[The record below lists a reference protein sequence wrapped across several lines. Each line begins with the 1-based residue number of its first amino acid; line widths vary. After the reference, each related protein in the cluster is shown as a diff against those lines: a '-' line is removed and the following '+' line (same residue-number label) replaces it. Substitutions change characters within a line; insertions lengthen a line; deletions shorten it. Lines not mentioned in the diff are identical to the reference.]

1 MNKNKFELISKFEP
15 RGDQP
20 KAIKELVS
28 SIKSGNQF
36 QTLLGVTGSGKTFTM
51 ANVIQKIQR
60 PTLVVSPNKTL
71 CAQLYEEFK
80 AFFPNNAVS
89 YFVSYY
95 DYYQPESYLPQTD
108 TYINKDAKI
117 NQEIDRMRH
126 EAVQS
131 LIGRKDVL
139 VVASVSCI
147 YGLGSP
153 ETYQKFSLI
162 FKKGQELSHDELIGQ
177 LLNLQYARNDYE
189 LWRGNFRVRGAFI
202 DVWTLGKDQI
212 LRFEIESG
220 KIKNLWIGEVPLG
233 AFTPQNQLEVWPA
246 KFWISEK
253 EKIKASLKDIE
264 EELKEQTEKLKD
276 GKKLLEAERLQRRT
290 EYDMAMLRETGWC
303 HGIENYSRYFEKRP
317 KGEPPYTLMDYF
329 PKDHL
334 LFLDESHMTIPQVRG
349 MNEGDRSRKK
359 TLIDYGFRLP
369 SALDNRPLKFDEF
382 MGKTG
387 TTIFVSATPNIF
399 ERQHSAKI
407 AEQIIRPTY
416 LLDPEIEIKPSE
428 NQIKDLMA
436 EIAKRKEKDQRVL
449 VLTLTKK
456 MAEALSQ
463 YFKETKIKAEYI
475 HSEVKTL
482 ERPKILANLRK
493 GKFDVLVGINLLRE
507 GLDLPE
513 VSLIAIL
520 DADKEGFLRDE
531 TSLIQIMGRASRH
544 PEGKIIMYAD
554 NITGSMKRAI
564 SETTKRRKIQKAYNK
579 AHKVDPASIITSI
592 KDSLSGMGKKDEE
605 EGKEH
610 LPNKEFLKEHL
621 KRLSLMLDMARRNL
635 QFEKAAEIKEEIE
648 NLKKN
653 LD

>member
-1 MNKNKFELISKFEP
+1 MNKNKFELVSKFEP

-131 LIGRKDVL
+131 LIGRKDIL

-162 FKKGQELSHDELIGQ
+162 FKKGQELSHDELISQ

-212 LRFEIESG
+212 LRFEIEGG

-233 AFTPQNQLEVWPA
+233 DFTSQNQLEVWPA

-264 EELKEQTEKLKD
+264 QELKEQVEKLKD

-329 PKDHL
+329 PKDYL

-382 MGKTG
+382 MEKTG
-387 TTIFVSATPNIF
+387 TTIFVSATPNVF
-399 ERQHSAKI
+399 ERQHSKKI

-428 NQIKDLMA
+428 NQIKDLMI
-436 EIAKRKEKDQRVL
+436 EIAKRKEKNQRIL

-463 YFKETKIKAEYI
+463 YFKEAKVKAEYI

-482 ERPKILANLRK
+482 ERPKILADLRK

-554 NITGSMKRAI
+554 KITGSMKRAI
-564 SETTKRRKIQKAYNK
+564 SETKKRRKIQEAYNK
-579 AHKVDPASIITSI
+579 THKVSPASIVTTI

-605 EGKEH
+605 GTY

-648 NLKKN
+648 RLKKG

>member
-1 MNKNKFELISKFEP
+1 MNKNKFELVSKFEP

-51 ANVIQKIQR
+51 ANVVQKIQR

-131 LIGRKDVL
+131 LIRRKDVL
-139 VVASVSCI
+139 IVASVSCI

-189 LWRGNFRVRGAFI
+189 LWRGNFRVRGPFI

-212 LRFEIESG
+212 LRFEIENG
-220 KIKNLWIGEVPLG
+220 KIKDLWIGEVPLG
-233 AFTPQNQLEVWPA
+233 EFIPKNELEVWPA
-246 KFWISEK
+246 KFWISER
-253 EKIKASLKDIE
+253 EKIRASMKDIE
-264 EELKEQTEKLKD
+264 MELKDRVEELKD

-329 PKDHL
+329 PKDYL
-334 LFLDESHMTIPQVRG
+334 LFIDESHITIPQVRG

-382 MGKTG
+382 MEKTGKTV
-387 TTIFVSATPNIF
+387 FVSATPNVF
-399 ERQHSAKI
+399 ERQHSPVI

-428 NQIKDLMA
+428 NQIKDLMS
-436 EIAKRKEKDQRVL
+436 EIAKRKEKNQRIL

-463 YFKETKIKAEYI
+463 YFKEAKIKAEYI

-520 DADKEGFLRDE
+520 DSDKEGFLRDE

-564 SETTKRRKIQKAYNK
+564 NETTKRRKIQEAYNK
-579 AHKVDPASIITSI
+579 AHKFDPASIVTTI

-605 EGKEH
+605 ENKER
-610 LPNKEFLKEHL
+610 LPNKEFLREHL

-648 NLKKN
+648 RLKEE
-653 LD
+653 L

>member
-1 MNKNKFELISKFEP
+1 MNKNKFELVSKFEP

-131 LIGRKDVL
+131 LIGRKDIL

-162 FKKGQELSHDELIGQ
+162 FKKGQELSHDELISQ

-212 LRFEIESG
+212 LRFEIEGG

-233 AFTPQNQLEVWPA
+233 AFIPQNQLEVWPA

-253 EKIKASLKDIE
+253 EKIKASLKDINQELE
-264 EELKEQTEKLKD
+264 EQVEKLKD

-329 PKDHL
+329 PKDYL

-382 MGKTG
+382 MEKTG
-387 TTIFVSATPNIF
+387 TTIFVSATPNVF
-399 ERQHSAKI
+399 ERQHSKKI

-428 NQIKDLMA
+428 NQIKDLMI
-436 EIAKRKEKDQRVL
+436 EIAKRKEKNQRIL

-463 YFKETKIKAEYI
+463 YFKEAKVKAEYI

-482 ERPKILANLRK
+482 ERPKILADLRK

-554 NITGSMKRAI
+554 KITGSMKRAI
-564 SETTKRRKIQKAYNK
+564 SETKKRRKIQEAYNK
-579 AHKVDPASIITSI
+579 THKVSPASIVTTI

-605 EGKEH
+605 GTY

-648 NLKKN
+648 RLKKG